1 MNEETQKL
9 FNRMVTDVLNAKENV
24 GELRTVLN
32 IIILQPELLKDKNIK
47 EEIIEIIERSH

>member
-32 IIILQPELLKDKNIK
+32 IIIRKPELLKDKNIK
-47 EEIIEIIERSH
+47 EEIIEIIERSY